1 MSEGCGRPCGCA
13 SYRDHLLSVGIG
25 AAALPTRKGGVSE
38 TERKERELSKDLRSY
53 RNLRLDGLQPPRI
66 DGSHRL
72 EQHADHALEVESG
85 RLVSDFMTGG

>member
-1 MSEGCGRPCGCA
+1 MGCGKPCDCP

-25 AAALPTRKGGVSE
+25 AAALPSRRGGVHE
-38 TERKERELSKDLRSY
+38 NEAREQALSKDLRSY

-72 EQHADHALEVESG
+72 EQGADHALEVEAG
-85 RLVSDFMTGG
+85 QLVSDFTTGG